1 MVRDLCCYKRH
12 WRSFWK
18 KRCRYGSI
26 LLFKCQS
33 ASSYSQTKLELRALS
48 AFGRTGILLKIDW
61 KNGCY
66 FGHQKQ
72 SIPLVKFNFFF
83 CFSSHLSDLSTFTSI
98 PRNLLA
104 LSVSSNPTPVSNPA
118 WDFAASAFLFR
129 GSISQ
134 DCDRLGRVRV
144 IRNCLQESWPEEKC
158 ALLDFGF
165 LGKVNQ

>member
-1 MVRDLCCYKRH
+1 MVRDLYCYKRH

-72 SIPLVKFNFFF
+72 SIPLVKFNFFLLLLF
-83 CFSSHLSDLSTFTSI
+83 PPLRPFHLHLHPQKSACTLCLPKSNSSLQPCRRLCCFSLSFQGLHFPGLWQVRKGWSH
-98 PRNLLA
+98 
-104 LSVSSNPTPVSNPA
+104 
-118 WDFAASAFLFR
+118 
-129 GSISQ
+129 
-134 DCDRLGRVRV
+134 
-144 IRNCLQESWPEEKC
+144 
-158 ALLDFGF
+158 
-165 LGKVNQ
+165 